1 MTSEVIDGGRPV
13 DQSGAVDTRQ
23 TATELL
29 ERIALGDPEKI
40 AELYAERVDWKLDW
54 PPGDPSRSVPWIQDR
69 STRAG
74 VAEHFRLIAEH
85 HVTGQSSAEIE
96 KLLVDGPDAVVLGEL
111 RNTAKPTGRSYVA
124 AFALHLTVENGSISR
139 HHVYEDSL
147 AVWNAFD
154 AVPAPPAVIGA

>member
-1 MTSEVIDGGRPV
+1 MRVVR
-13 DQSGAVDTRQ
+13 VDTGQ
-23 TATELL
+23 TVTELL

-40 AELYAERVDWKLDW
+40 AELYAERVAWKLDW
-54 PPGDPSRSVPWIQDR
+54 PPGYRSRSVPWIQER

-85 HVTGQSSAEIE
+85 HEAGQGSAEVE
-96 KLLVDGPDAVVLGEL
+96 KVLVDGSDAVVLGEL

-124 AFALHLTVENGSISR
+124 AFALHLTVENGLITR

-147 AVWNAFD
+147 AVWDAFAAGEAGPD
-154 AVPAPPAVIGA
+154 RPMCDRVAGGTVTT